1 MRRLQHRGKAYWKMI
16 VGEGAA
22 GAEGSLPA
30 DETILRI
37 AQKEKLLGNNG
48 IGYLSKRPPPFPS
61 MNSIWVVFDGFFVD
75 TEKLH
80 LHPYIG
86 SARDSDYQGG
96 RQNLRLPRQD
106 WIQATCKCNQPR
118 QDPKYHSV

>member
-1 MRRLQHRGKAYWKMI
+1 MAAQRQGILENDSRRS
-16 VGEGAA
+16 AA

-37 AQKEKLLGNNG
+37 AQKEKLRGNNG

-61 MNSIWVVFDGFFVD
+61 MNNIWVAFDGFFVD
-75 TEKLH
+75 TEKSH

-86 SARDSDYQGG
+86 SARDSDSLFQIYH
-96 RQNLRLPRQD
+96 
-106 WIQATCKCNQPR
+106 IFNQLLILEKNPER
-118 QDPKYHSV
+118 EEPSF